1 MFFFFN
7 ITGLILTVY
16 STDLSNGCCVL
27 GYLVG
32 VGVQVVHKIKV
43 PALRELMFLEEEAV
57 NNRKR
62 KIHGVLVGG
71 VKKKHQGVEGLEN
84 VGRCC
89 VNSA

>member
-1 MFFFFN
+1 M
-7 ITGLILTVY
+7 
-16 STDLSNGCCVL
+16 
-27 GYLVG
+27 
-32 VGVQVVHKIKV
+32 HKIKV